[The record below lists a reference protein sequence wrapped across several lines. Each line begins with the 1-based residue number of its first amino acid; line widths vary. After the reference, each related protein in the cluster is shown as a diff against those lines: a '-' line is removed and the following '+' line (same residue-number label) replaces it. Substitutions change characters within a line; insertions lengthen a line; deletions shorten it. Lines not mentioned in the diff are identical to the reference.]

1 MYAFGNFKIVSIFQ
15 SINVIIFSIA
25 GLEFQYYLGEGRV
38 RVVLHFCSFSGRGR
52 LNGIFIVSI
61 SFISDEIKTHSSS

>member
-38 RVVLHFCSFSGRGR
+38 RVVLHFCRFFSGRGR
-52 LNGIFIVSI
+52 LNGILII
-61 SFISDEIKTHSSS
+61 Y